1 MSIIQKIMNW
11 VGNLLLGESPKNNN
25 ANKMVSSQQ
34 ALPSE
39 EPGGNVV
46 VEKPKTEDK
55 KSDTN
60 SVEIRKK
67 IKKCTLSTLHSLYMT
82 NSENCKSKQLIVW
95 IDTDKTTFK
104 SYSDFGLELADYWAV
119 ESGYVFEKV
128 ELKCGKPENEQDAKK
143 VEVDIDA
150 FSVYIQE
157 VEANPESEN
166 IVKKACISI
175 FGNKG
180 SLLQEQYEL
189 SSEVLEKEHRKY
201 YNIGRGEFPDMEGG
215 SYRQN
220 HIAIDDK
227 NNLEV
232 NRYVSR
238 SHARIGY
245 SENIG
250 FYLQVEMGGSRLS
263 GNRTR
268 IFRGEDKIEVEN
280 VEVKEPLHDGD
291 LIELGKAV
299 VLKFVETE

>member
-1 MSIIQKIMNW
+1 MSIIQKIMNG
-11 VGNLLLGESPKNNN
+11 VGNLLLGESPKNSNV
-25 ANKMVSSQQ
+25 KKVDSSQQ
-34 ALPSE
+34 DLLSE
-39 EPGGNVV
+39 EPEGIFVG
-46 VEKPKTEDK
+46 EKPKTEDK
-55 KSDTN
+55 KPDTN

-104 SYSDFGLELADYWAV
+104 SYSDFGQELSDYWAV

-128 ELKCGKPENEQDAKK
+128 ELKCGKPENEQDARK
-143 VEVDIDA
+143 VEVDYDA
-150 FSVYIQE
+150 ISIYIQE
-157 VEANPESEN
+157 AEANPASEN
-166 IVKKACISI
+166 VVKKAGISI
-175 FGNKG
+175 YGNKG

-189 SSEVLEKEHRKY
+189 SSEVLEKERRKY

-227 NNLEV
+227 NNLET

-238 SHARIGY
+238 AHARIGY
-245 SENIG
+245 AENIG
-250 FYLQVEMGGSRLS
+250 FYLQVELGGSRLS

-299 VLKFVETE
+299 VLKFNEII